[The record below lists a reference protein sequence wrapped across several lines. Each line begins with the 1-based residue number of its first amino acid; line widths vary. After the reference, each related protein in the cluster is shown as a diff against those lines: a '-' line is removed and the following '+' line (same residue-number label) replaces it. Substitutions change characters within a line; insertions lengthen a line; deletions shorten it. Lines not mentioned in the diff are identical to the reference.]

1 MRCFDVSV
9 DKEKREIICNPEVM
23 HVPPHFYENI
33 AVCLDDA
40 SVGKYDLNL
49 SLDDDPGNALA
60 KQKLSPSVT
69 VLEDDNRE
77 PSVAK
82 FSISLT
88 AIKGAGGIDDLDD
101 LDPRVV
107 NE

>member
-1 MRCFDVSV
+1 MRCFNVSV
-9 DKEKREIICNPEVM
+9 DVKKREILCKPDVM
-23 HVPPHFYENI
+23 HVPPHFFENI
-33 AVCLDDA
+33 AVCLDYA
-40 SVGKYDLNL
+40 SVGKYDLNV

-60 KQKLSPSVT
+60 KQKLAPSVT
-69 VLEDDNRE
+69 VLEDDNRK

-88 AIKGAGGIDDLDD
+88 ATKGAGGIDDLDD

>member
-9 DKEKREIICNPEVM
+9 DVKKREILCNPEVM
-23 HVPPHFYENI
+23 HVPPHTYENI

-40 SVGKYDLNL
+40 LVGKYDLNL
-49 SLDDDPGNALA
+49 SLDDDPSNALA

-69 VLEDDNRE
+69 VLQDDNRE
-77 PSVAK
+77 PSKAK

-88 AIKGAGGIDDLDD
+88 PISGAGGIDLDD